1 MLYLNTGHAP
11 RQTVQPGPHT
21 DVAGAAWLDL
31 LLPEDGERSW
41 AERTTGLRVP
51 AQADLAEIES
61 SSRLATAGQVLTLSM
76 PMAYLGPDGASM
88 AAPLGFV
95 LSPDHLITVRFAELP
110 VFDAFA
116 ERFASAPHPGSAA
129 AFVGL
134 LEAVVDRLADVLERV
149 GAELDGMARGVFR
162 GEGARNASE
171 TDQKLRAT
179 LRGVGQAGERL
190 SNIRDSLLGV
200 SRIVSYVQEVAEGW
214 LPAELRPRLKTL
226 RQDVASL
233 SDYDNQLGN
242 RVQFLLDATLG
253 FINIE
258 QANGIKVLTVV
269 SVVGVPPTLLAS
281 IYGMNFKNIPELQW
295 EYGYAYGLTVIV
307 LSGLLPLLWFKKKGW
322 V

>member
-11 RQTVQPGPHT
+11 RQTVQPGPHSGA
-21 DVAGAAWLDL
+21 DAAWLDL
-31 LLPEDGERSW
+31 VLPTDAERSW
-41 AERTTGLRVP
+41 AERCTRLRVP

-61 SSRLATAGQVLTLSM
+61 SSRLAVSGQVLTLST
-76 PMAYLGPDGASM
+76 PMTYLGPDGGSM
-88 AAPLGFV
+88 MAPLGFV
-95 LSPDHLITVRFAELP
+95 LSPDHLITVRFADMP
-110 VFDAFA
+110 VFDLFA
-116 ERFASAPHPGSAA
+116 ERFQAVEHPCSTA

-134 LEAVVDRLADVLERV
+134 LEAMVDRLADVLEHV
-149 GAELDGMARGVFR
+149 GAEMDGMSRRVF
-162 GEGARNASE
+162 GAQGGRNASE
-171 TDQKLRAT
+171 VDQTLRAT

-190 SNIRDSLLGV
+190 SNLRDSLLGV
-200 SRIVSYVQEVAEGW
+200 SRAIAYAQEMADGW
-214 LPAELRPRLKTL
+214 LPADLRPRIKTL
-226 RQDVASL
+226 RGDIASL
-233 SDYDNQLGN
+233 SEYDNQLAN
-242 RVQFLLDATLG
+242 KVQFLLDATLG

-295 EYGYAYGLTVIV
+295 EYGYAYALTVIV